1 MATFNCKMCGGTL
14 HVESNATTAVC
25 EYCGTTNTL
34 PIVNEDR
41 IAKLFDRANER
52 RRNSEFDDAMSIY
65 ENIIAEDSAIAEAY
79 WGIVLCRFGIEY
91 VKDPQ
96 TFEMKPTCHRTILSS
111 IFSDE
116 EYKKALQYADA
127 ASKAIYEKEAEAIDR
142 IQKKIIEISSKEKP
156 YDVFICYKENEDGLG
171 RTEDSSIAQD
181 ICTYLTNDGL
191 KVFFARITLR
201 AMAGAAYEPYI
212 FAALNTAKVMIVI
225 GTKTEYFN
233 APWVRNEWSRF
244 LAMMKNNQNKVLI
257 PCYKNIAPTE
267 LPPAFVHAEALNIS
281 TGTFML
287 DLIRSIRKVIPKK
300 EKQTAQTVIQGVA
313 GNAQSLRKRG
323 QLFLVDREFGQAEEY
338 LGRSLDMD
346 PECAETYWLLLLA
359 KRKCANESELI
370 DKGKRFNN
378 MTEYRNVMRFASGEE
393 KKKVEDVEQA
403 IEDKISAHADSLKQ
417 LARQKITDAG
427 FYKIVDNSKSI
438 YEKEMAKTRQLLEEF
453 QEIEDS
459 IREYIQICKEIV
471 MNGPLKE
478 MEKCKESAME
488 IALKLDHSYEIIKA
502 KDMDNMKIEIQRL
515 LENTIYQEGNIKNEI
530 ENNSNFRQ
538 LKELRDK
545 KADVLAQLQN
555 SREKIENQIAA
566 ADRALEQSY
575 HIWESYKPVW
585 EAVQRG
591 EDIQTGA
598 EK

>member
-1 MATFNCKMCGGTL
+1 MLLYKNSMRQTWRIKDMATFNCKMCGGTL

-393 KKKVEDVEQA
+393 
-403 IEDKISAHADSLKQ
+403 
-417 LARQKITDAG
+417 
-427 FYKIVDNSKSI
+427 
-438 YEKEMAKTRQLLEEF
+438 
-453 QEIEDS
+453 
-459 IREYIQICKEIV
+459 
-471 MNGPLKE
+471 
-478 MEKCKESAME
+478 
-488 IALKLDHSYEIIKA
+488 
-502 KDMDNMKIEIQRL
+502 
-515 LENTIYQEGNIKNEI
+515 
-530 ENNSNFRQ
+530 
-538 LKELRDK
+538 
-545 KADVLAQLQN
+545 
-555 SREKIENQIAA
+555 
-566 ADRALEQSY
+566 
-575 HIWESYKPVW
+575 
-585 EAVQRG
+585 
-591 EDIQTGA
+591 
-598 EK
+598 

>member
-1 MATFNCKMCGGTL
+1 
-14 HVESNATTAVC
+14 
-25 EYCGTTNTL
+25 
-34 PIVNEDR
+34 
-41 IAKLFDRANER
+41 
-52 RRNSEFDDAMSIY
+52 
-65 ENIIAEDSAIAEAY
+65 
-79 WGIVLCRFGIEY
+79 
-91 VKDPQ
+91 
-96 TFEMKPTCHRTILSS
+96 
-111 IFSDE
+111 
-116 EYKKALQYADA
+116 
-127 ASKAIYEKEAEAIDR
+127 
-142 IQKKIIEISSKEKP
+142 
-156 YDVFICYKENEDGLG
+156 
-171 RTEDSSIAQD
+171 
-181 ICTYLTNDGL
+181 
-191 KVFFARITLR
+191 
-201 AMAGAAYEPYI
+201 
-212 FAALNTAKVMIVI
+212 
-225 GTKTEYFN
+225 
-233 APWVRNEWSRF
+233 
-244 LAMMKNNQNKVLI
+244 
-257 PCYKNIAPTE
+257 
-267 LPPAFVHAEALNIS
+267 
-281 TGTFML
+281 
-287 DLIRSIRKVIPKK
+287 
-300 EKQTAQTVIQGVA
+300 
-313 GNAQSLRKRG
+313 
-323 QLFLVDREFGQAEEY
+323 
-338 LGRSLDMD
+338 MD

-555 SREKIENQIAA
+555 SREKIENQITA

-591 EDIQTGA
+591 ENIQTGA

>member
-1 MATFNCKMCGGTL
+1 
-14 HVESNATTAVC
+14 
-25 EYCGTTNTL
+25 
-34 PIVNEDR
+34 
-41 IAKLFDRANER
+41 
-52 RRNSEFDDAMSIY
+52 
-65 ENIIAEDSAIAEAY
+65 
-79 WGIVLCRFGIEY
+79 
-91 VKDPQ
+91 
-96 TFEMKPTCHRTILSS
+96 
-111 IFSDE
+111 
-116 EYKKALQYADA
+116 
-127 ASKAIYEKEAEAIDR
+127 
-142 IQKKIIEISSKEKP
+142 
-156 YDVFICYKENEDGLG
+156 
-171 RTEDSSIAQD
+171 
-181 ICTYLTNDGL
+181 
-191 KVFFARITLR
+191 
-201 AMAGAAYEPYI
+201 
-212 FAALNTAKVMIVI
+212 
-225 GTKTEYFN
+225 
-233 APWVRNEWSRF
+233 
-244 LAMMKNNQNKVLI
+244 MMKNNQNKVLI